1 MAERTGTYAEPVRTG
16 VIGLGNMGQ
25 NHVRVLN
32 RLPGV
37 DLRSVADPSEAALDR
52 ATRSRSPRAYTDYTR
67 MLAEE
72 DLELV
77 VVAVP
82 TYLHVEVAVAV
93 LERGLHI
100 LIEKPL
106 AADVAGATR
115 LVELA
120 ATEGRVASVGHVE
133 RYNPALLAAK
143 RGLRSGELGR
153 IFQVRANRT
162 GPLPARITD
171 VGVVTDLA
179 THDFDAVRYLVDR
192 KVERVFAETA
202 RRMHRSHEDLFSGL
216 MRFDDRSIA
225 LFDVNWLTPVKI
237 REMRVVGEGGMYVVD
252 LLGQNFYFHENAD
265 VGYWSDATGRQ
276 GVSEGNMV
284 RYRVDRAEP
293 LETELT
299 GIMRAIRG
307 ETFEYVSMLDGL
319 YAVALADAVKQS
331 SELHEP
337 VVFSEPARVLA
348 ARQ

>member
-1 MAERTGTYAEPVRTG
+1 MAEQGVSYVDPVRVG

-37 DLRSVADPSEAALDR
+37 DLRAVSDPSAEAVER
-52 ATRSRSPRAYTDYTR
+52 ATRSRMARAYSDYVR
-67 MLAEE
+67 MLANE

-82 TYLHVEVAVAV
+82 THLHEEVAVAV
-93 LERGLHI
+93 LESGCHL
-100 LIEKPL
+100 LVEKPL
-106 AADVAGATR
+106 APDVPTATR

-120 ATEGRVASVGHVE
+120 STVDRIASVGHIE
-133 RYNPALLAAK
+133 RYNPVLLAAK

-162 GPLPARITD
+162 GPLPARISD

-179 THDFDAVRYLVDR
+179 THDFDAVRYLVDH
-192 KVERVFAETA
+192 KIERVFAETA

-216 MRFDDRSIA
+216 MRFDDGSIA

-237 REMRVVGEGGMYVVD
+237 REMRVVGEGGMYVID
-252 LLGQNFYFHENAD
+252 LLAQNLFFYENAD
-265 VGYWSDATGRQ
+265 VGYWSDATGRL

-284 RYRVDRAEP
+284 RYRIDRAEP
-293 LETELT
+293 LETELSV
-299 GIMRAIRG
+299 IVRSIRG
-307 ETFEYVSMLDGL
+307 EDFEYVSMLDGL

-337 VVFSEPARVLA
+337 VFFSEPALVLA
-348 ARQ
+348 SRR